1 MDDPN
6 VRTRLQPPQVGDPA
20 RRICD
25 GFRGVRKTHH
35 RSFSGWSPRYAPAV
49 PILRQDDPRVGCLA
63 VPICIVAGFIVG
75 ALIAAAF
82 GVSAGWSS
90 TIGLIVGGIGAV
102 VAVVVLRRDT

>member
-1 MDDPN
+1 MDGREKERDEDQTW
-6 VRTRLQPPQVGDPA
+6 VEEGIFGLGTAG
-20 RRICD
+20 
-25 GFRGVRKTHH
+25 
-35 RSFSGWSPRYAPAV
+35 
-49 PILRQDDPRVGCLA
+49 DDPRVGCLA